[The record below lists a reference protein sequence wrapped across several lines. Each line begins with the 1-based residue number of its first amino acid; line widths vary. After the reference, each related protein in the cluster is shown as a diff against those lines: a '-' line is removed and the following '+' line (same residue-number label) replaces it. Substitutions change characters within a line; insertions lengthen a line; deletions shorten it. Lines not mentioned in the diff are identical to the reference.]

1 MPSFLVLLLSLVPLP
16 VQSFSSL
23 TDNLGIGVTTT
34 SRPKEPFSIQPS
46 FEIRRSADGGM
57 SMSTSQT
64 QRPRRRSKLR
74 SSSLRSS
81 SRSYHSRREGSKQAC
96 SLTLSLHDEN
106 GENAPHP
113 PATTTTTATL
123 QAQKHMSNNNVETI
137 QVPPQ
142 SKLSKSS
149 TRTPLLPRKDFLRR
163 IIISSTAIITT
174 QLLPSSKH
182 AAHAIEFVPA
192 SPSFSY
198 TYKDAMD
205 IFHAQRRACY
215 NIITVIANGDLNEA
229 GFKLMQVTAQTRMGG
244 KIILEELQSGNGN
257 YWNESQKNN
266 KRGTSSKNIFQA
278 SDNSITKTK
287 SIITKED
294 ASSNT
299 NLNTN
304 ANAMD
309 IAKYLSLQKKFAI
322 LMDACDECNIQVNN
336 ALRGKLGTSAVAQI
350 KLLKV
355 VEGVIYAFDYL
366 LLDLE
371 HATADE
377 QMDVDVDVVI

>member
-113 PATTTTTATL
+113 PATTTATL

-142 SKLSKSS
+142 SKLSKLS

-205 IFHAQRRACY
+205 IFHAQRRACD

-257 YWNESQKNN
+257 WNESQKNN

-322 LMDACDECNIQVNN
+322 LMDACDECNIQANN